1 MGSKESR
8 IERQLA
14 NGVKA
19 LGGMTFKFIS
29 PGMAGVPD
37 RIVILPGGT
46 VHFVEIKAKGG
57 KPTKLQKRMLIK
69 LGRLDVPALVL
80 TGADEAAHYLDNLR
94 TSVVCEELMN
104 E

>member
-46 VHFVEIKAKGG
+46 VHFVELKAQGNIASRQQLRRIYKM
-57 KPTKLQKRMLIK
+57 QE
-69 LGRLDVPALVL
+69 LGATVMIL
-80 TGADEAAHYLDNLR
+80 TGREQVAHYLDNLR